1 MTEAGLSPLQI
12 FLRRSLTLC
21 VAVILLL
28 GVATLFFSQAQ
39 LEGASE
45 ETGVIELSHALI
57 LFLSAC
63 VFFSESWRW
72 SALGATA
79 GFQGGVMLILS
90 FRELDLREFHQVP
103 EVLVWLSGD
112 LGSSVIVA
120 PIMLAVLINL
130 GAHFKGIGEAWRTV
144 PWKTFG
150 IMMALLLPAYL
161 LSNLFEKGLISF
173 AHLDLFFEEG
183 AETIIAVVL
192 LAYAW
197 TTAPLFAEKPA
208 KAIPAEARPVDH

>member
-1 MTEAGLSPLQI
+1 MTEAGLSPLHV
-12 FLRRSLTLC
+12 FLKRSLYLS
-21 VAVILLL
+21 VAVILVLAS
-28 GVATLFFSQAQ
+28 ATLFFSQAQ

-45 ETGVIELSHALI
+45 ETGIIELSHALI
-57 LFLSAC
+57 LLVSAC
-63 VFFSESWRW
+63 VFFGKSWRW
-72 SALGATA
+72 SALGGAV

-103 EVLVWLSGD
+103 ELLVWLSGD
-112 LGSSVIVA
+112 LGSSVIIA

-150 IMMALLLPAYL
+150 IMMALLLPAYIV
-161 LSNLFEKGLISF
+161 SNLFEKGLVTF

-192 LAYAW
+192 FAYAW

-208 KAIPAEARPVDH
+208 KAIPAEGQPADR